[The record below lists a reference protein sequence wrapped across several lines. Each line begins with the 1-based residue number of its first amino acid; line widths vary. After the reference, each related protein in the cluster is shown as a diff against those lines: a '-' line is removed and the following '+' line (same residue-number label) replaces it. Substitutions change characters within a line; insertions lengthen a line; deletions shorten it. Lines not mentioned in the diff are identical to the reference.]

1 MKEYQLRIFYSK
13 LALNGY
19 SVKTLSKTMG
29 LNPGTLYVKIRK
41 KRPFTSFELSKIKKL
56 LHLSMEDIETIFFE

>member
-1 MKEYQLRIFYSK
+1 MNCEQLRLFYSK

-29 LNPGTLYVKIRK
+29 LNPSILYVKIRK

-56 LHLSMEDIETIFFE
+56 LNLSMEDIEEIFFE